1 MRSHLPAEAVVACI
15 LTRARGKTVDALFV
29 GHRLAALLLQVSLS
43 GPVSATI
50 RGNPLTRIV
59 NIHVLQV
66 YNIHLT
72 AWEG

>member
-1 MRSHLPAEAVVACI
+1 MRSHLPAEAAVACI

-29 GHRLAALLLQVSLS
+29 VHRLAALL
-43 GPVSATI
+43 
-50 RGNPLTRIV
+50 
-59 NIHVLQV
+59 LQV